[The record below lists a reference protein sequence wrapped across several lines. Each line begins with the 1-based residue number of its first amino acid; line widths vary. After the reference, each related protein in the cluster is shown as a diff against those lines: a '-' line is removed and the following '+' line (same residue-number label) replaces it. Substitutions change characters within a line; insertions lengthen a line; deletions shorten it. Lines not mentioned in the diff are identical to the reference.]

1 LFRFGALKRIHV
13 QGFEIAYRQYRDL
26 VLRFAMRCVGRR
38 EIAEEIT
45 ADAFLRLHQ
54 NWKAI
59 ESEKLPAW
67 LLTVVK
73 HRAADHWRRVELER
87 RYVAEENY
95 TKPRVGGEPFS
106 ALFENP
112 VLKPVHRICLTL
124 RYVQEMTVIEIA
136 AYLGLSEVQVK
147 GHLQY
152 ARGLLRKQLSTEPPS
167 E

>member
-1 LFRFGALKRIHV
+1 M
-13 QGFEIAYRQYRDL
+13 QGFEVAYRQYRDV

-38 EIAEEIT
+38 DIAEEIT

-54 NWKAI
+54 NWNAI
-59 ESEKLPAW
+59 ESEKLPGW

-95 TKPRVGGEPFS
+95 SKPRTGGEAPS
-106 ALFENP
+106 PLFENR
-112 VLKPVHRICLTL
+112 VLKPIHRICLIL
-124 RYVQEMTVIEIA
+124 RYVQEMTVAEIA
-136 AYLGLSEVQVK
+136 SYLGLSEIQVK

-152 ARGLLRKQLSTEPPS
+152 ARGLLRKQLSAES
-167 E
+167 SGE

>member
-1 LFRFGALKRIHV
+1 M
-13 QGFEIAYRQYRDL
+13 QGFEAVYKQHRDA

-45 ADAFLRLHQ
+45 ADAFLQLHQ

-59 ESEKLPAW
+59 DTGRLPAW

-73 HRAADHWRRVELER
+73 NRATDYWRRAGLER
-87 RYVAEENY
+87 RYVSEERPSQ
-95 TKPRVGGEPFS
+95 PRPRGEPLTG
-106 ALFENP
+106 LFENKA
-112 VLKPVHRICLTL
+112 LKPVHRICLTL
-124 RYVQEMTVIEIA
+124 RYLQEMTVAEIA
-136 AYLGLSEVQVK
+136 AYLGLSEMQVK

-152 ARGLLRKQLSTEPPS
+152 SRGLLRRQLTMEQPN